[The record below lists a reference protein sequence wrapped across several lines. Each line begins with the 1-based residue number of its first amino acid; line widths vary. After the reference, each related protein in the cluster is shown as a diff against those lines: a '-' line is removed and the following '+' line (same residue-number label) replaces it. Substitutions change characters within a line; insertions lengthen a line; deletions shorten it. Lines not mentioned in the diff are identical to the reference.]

1 MLVAVCLVNH
11 DFHFGS
17 QTSGFTPILIWRRE
31 SGRIL
36 FDMTASAQR
45 GAITFPVGHAYGHA
59 GHDSVRAI
67 LAPHHNGI
75 LPQQALMT
83 ILLGNTIVLIP
94 ILLNS
99 HTSAPIAAFPSQC
112 SRELHT
118 VGAVRISRLSCGV
131 GRQS

>member
-1 MLVAVCLVNH
+1 MLVAVCLVNQ

-17 QTSGFTPILIWRRE
+17 QTSEFTPILIWRRE

-36 FDMTASAQR
+36 FNMTASAQR
-45 GAITFPVGHAYGHA
+45 SAITFPV

-83 ILLGNTIVLIP
+83 ILLGNTSVAITLWRGKFKQ
-94 ILLNS
+94 L
-99 HTSAPIAAFPSQC
+99 TRAP
-112 SRELHT
+112 R
-118 VGAVRISRLSCGV
+118 
-131 GRQS
+131 